1 MGKCV
6 SFNVKVA
13 PSPLP
18 PKILTETIPGILVII
33 RVSDP
38 ASAPPP
44 PPPVKSKLRRTY
56 QSLFRYA

>member
-44 PPPVKSKLRRTY
+44 PPL
-56 QSLFRYA
+56 